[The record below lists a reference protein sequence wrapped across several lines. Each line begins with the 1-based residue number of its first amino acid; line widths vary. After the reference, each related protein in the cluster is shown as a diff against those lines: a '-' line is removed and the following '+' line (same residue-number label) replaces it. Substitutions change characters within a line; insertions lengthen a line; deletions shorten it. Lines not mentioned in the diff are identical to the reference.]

1 MSRIMLA
8 VFCGLLVL
16 PVCAHSAD
24 DVQTRIFQYFL
35 AKAKAGDATSEF
47 IVGNRYESGN
57 GVPQDVKKAYEWYEK
72 AAAQGNQ
79 PAEDKVN
86 ARKQAAEQVQ
96 DSKKKEEMAKA
107 RAQAERA
114 RAEAEKAA
122 HARIEAERAAHAR
135 IEAERAA
142 RAAKLARSA
151 RPTRIVASAA
161 PIPEPPR
168 KPIDALAIVLGGKWF
183 SNENATEFL
192 PSAKTSC
199 LRASST
205 EIVCFSKK
213 LASKIGDSA
222 VTYTVKS
229 TISNFGHGGNFSVSY
244 MYDVVDIS
252 KNRPDGTAPGS
263 ADRADLAVQLGW
275 QQPGLTL
282 QCRANDERTLV
293 CATRTNHMLQFTSR

>member
-8 VFCGLLVL
+8 VFCGLLAL
-16 PVCAHSAD
+16 PVCAHSDD
-24 DVQTRIFQYFL
+24 DVQARIFQYFL
-35 AKAKAGDATSEF
+35 AKAKAGDANSEF

-57 GVPQDVKKAYEWYEK
+57 GVPQDTKKAYMWYEK

-86 ARKQAAEQVQ
+86 ARKQAAEQVE

-122 HARIEAERAAHAR
+122 RARMEAERAVHAR

-142 RAAKLARSA
+142 RLASAARAAKKA
-151 RPTRIVASAA
+151 ASAA
-161 PIPEPPR
+161 PAPEPLR
-168 KPIDALAIVLGGKWF
+168 KPIDALGIVLNGKWF
-183 SNENATEFL
+183 RSQNAAEFL

-199 LRASST
+199 LRAGSS
-205 EIVCFSKK
+205 EIVCFSEQ
-213 LASKIGDSA
+213 LSSDIGNSA

-229 TISNFGHGGNFSVSY
+229 TISNFSHSGSFSVNY

-252 KNRPDGTAPGS
+252 RSKPDGAAPGS
-263 ADRADLAVQLGW
+263 ADATDLAVQLGW

-282 QCRANDERTLV
+282 QCRANDERTLT
-293 CATRTNHMLQFTSR
+293 CATRTNRMLQFTRR